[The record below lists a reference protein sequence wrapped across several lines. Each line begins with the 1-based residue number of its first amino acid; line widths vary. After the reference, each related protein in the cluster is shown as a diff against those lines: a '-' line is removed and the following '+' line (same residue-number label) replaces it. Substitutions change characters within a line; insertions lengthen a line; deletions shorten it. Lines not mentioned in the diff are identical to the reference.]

1 MSNRICFKVGEN
13 MLADKEKIME
23 AEEIAKVLENLSDE
37 DKRKLFYWIKGFEYY
52 SSVEKIEKNSI

>member
-1 MSNRICFKVGEN
+1 MGKNKSVFIEKRIG
-13 MLADKEKIME
+13 